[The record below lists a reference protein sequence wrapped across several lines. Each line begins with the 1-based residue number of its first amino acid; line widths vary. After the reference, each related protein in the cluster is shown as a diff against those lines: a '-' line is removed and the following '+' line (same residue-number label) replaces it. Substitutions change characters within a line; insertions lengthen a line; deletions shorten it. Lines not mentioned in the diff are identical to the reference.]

1 MGTKGILVV
10 SFGTRYEKTRK
21 KTIGTIEERIRREW
35 KDYQVYRAFT
45 SVIIRKKLKEEG
57 VYVCDVKEALEQI
70 VADGCIE
77 ELIIQPTYM
86 ICGKEYS
93 RMCEE
98 VERYR
103 GRIKR
108 ICLGQPLLSER
119 EDYRELANIIGR
131 TYEVE
136 EDETLILMGHG
147 SEHFANISY
156 PAFAEEL
163 KELGYNHILVATVE
177 GYPSLAEIKE
187 ELRQARKNA
196 KENTEN
202 SAVSSTQKKK
212 VCLVP
217 MMIVAGKH
225 ANRDMLGGEDS
236 WKAQLEREGFEVRYI
251 LKGLGELTEVQQMF
265 VRHVGNAIQGNSTD

>member
-1 MGTKGILVV
+1 MSLGTKGILVV
-10 SFGTRYEKTRK
+10 SFGTRYEKTRQ
-21 KTIGTIEERIRREW
+21 KTIGAIEDSIRREW

-45 SVIIRKKLKEEG
+45 SAIIKKKLKEEG
-57 VYVCDVKEALEQI
+57 IYVCDVAEALEQI

-86 ICGKEYS
+86 IHGIEYN

-103 GRIKR
+103 GQIKR
-108 ICLGQPLLSER
+108 ICFGQPLLSGQ

-156 PAFAEEL
+156 PAFGLEL

-177 GYPSLAEIKE
+177 GYPTFAEIKE
-187 ELRQARKNA
+187 ELCRAQ
-196 KENTEN
+196 N
-202 SAVSSTQKKK
+202 SKQNDKQRKK

-236 WKAQLEREGFEVRYI
+236 WKNQLEREGFSVRYI
-251 LKGLGELTEVQQMF
+251 LKGLGELKEVQQMF
-265 VRHVGNAIQGNSTD
+265 VRHVGNAIQGKL